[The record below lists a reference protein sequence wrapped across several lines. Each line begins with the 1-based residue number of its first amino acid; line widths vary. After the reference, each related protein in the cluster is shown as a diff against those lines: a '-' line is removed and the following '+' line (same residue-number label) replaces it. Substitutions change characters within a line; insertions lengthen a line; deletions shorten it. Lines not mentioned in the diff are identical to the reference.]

1 MVDLNGH
8 EAGNGGYS
16 QGRPTARRV
25 LLYSERC
32 LVIPENEMLAPPGVY
47 LPARSAF
54 LRLAWDRMRTIKVIR
69 SARASRFCACPPSYA
84 KDAPCMLEFP
94 GSRSWLLAAFVQ
106 PPGVEITLSPYQ
118 TICRSPLSTD
128 RGGATSFHGWMRLR
142 CEEAALGRAP
152 LQEEKRD
159 PSTAVGM
166 TEKMRSRWARLK
178 SCARTGRRARCIV
191 PQRETAAGRVKI
203 NIPTLA

>member
-128 RGGATSFHGWMRLR
+128 RGTGIPACPLTFSFSSKRTDRNVCPTRYSTRSAMIGSTR
-142 CEEAALGRAP
+142 AA
-152 LQEEKRD
+152 
-159 PSTAVGM
+159 
-166 TEKMRSRWARLK
+166 
-178 SCARTGRRARCIV
+178 RRAG
-191 PQRETAAGRVKI
+191 T
-203 NIPTLA
+203 